1 MDTSFGPAWDI
12 RFVDG
17 TPLAQMPPHRWTAP
31 QREQEE
37 EEGEE
42 DLTDLLRWT
51 YPHEAEVAIPSKLT
65 ATQLKGRALDEE
77 AAEEAPRP
85 ARSLSFGRPR
95 FAAEEM
101 GLTAAQRGTAL
112 HQVLQYIDFERSETV
127 EGVQAE
133 IARLMEGQYITP
145 QQGEAVDPA
154 PIAAFFRSD
163 LGQELLSSVS
173 LRREFK
179 FSILEPASR
188 YYPQAGEGEQVLF
201 QGVVDCY
208 YETLEGITVVD
219 FKTDRV
225 TKRTVAERA
234 EHYRPQLE
242 AYSRALEE
250 ITGKQVIRRV
260 LWFFALN
267 QSVDL

>member
-1 MDTSFGPAWDI
+1 M
-12 RFVDG
+12 
-17 TPLAQMPPHRWTAP
+17 
-31 QREQEE
+31 
-37 EEGEE
+37 
-42 DLTDLLRWT
+42 
-51 YPHEAEVAIPSKLT
+51 AE
-65 ATQLKGRALDEE
+65 
-77 AAEEAPRP
+77 
-85 ARSLSFGRPR
+85 
-95 FAAEEM
+95 
-101 GLTAAQRGTAL
+101 
-112 HQVLQYIDFERSETV
+112 
-127 EGVQAE
+127 
-133 IARLMEGQYITP
+133 QYITP
-145 QQGEAVDPA
+145 QQGEAADPV
-154 PIAAFFRSD
+154 PIAAFFQSD

-201 QGVVDCY
+201 QGVVDCC

-242 AYSRALEE
+242 GYSRALEE
-250 ITGKQVIRRV
+250 ITGKKVIRRV

-267 QSVDL
+267 QGIDL